1 MYKLTIKNP
10 DQYSG
15 IELLYDN
22 IFKAAEALQTIAE
35 ATEGNVLEYHIVNI
49 VDGGGNQ

>member
-10 DQYSG
+10 NQYSG
-15 IELLYDN
+15 IDLRFDN

-35 ATEGNVLEYHIVNI
+35 AADGNVLEYSIVNI
-49 VDGGGNQ
+49 VDGGEDQ